1 MRVVLDSRLRLPVSS
16 QMVAK
21 IENDLAVV
29 TTSAASPEKKKA
41 LEVRGAKVLTFD
53 GPGGRA
59 DIHRTV
65 QWLGEQQYLSLLVE
79 AGSKVNWAVLE
90 AEAADKVYFYYAP
103 KILGGTESLPMAGGI
118 GRRRRIDAIQIKN
131 IELHSISPDEFAVEG
146 YVYRDY

>member
-1 MRVVLDSRLRLPVSS
+1 M
-16 QMVAK
+16 
-21 IENDLAVV
+21 V
-29 TTSAASPEKKKA
+29 TTSAAYCPQKKKA
-41 LEVRGAKVLTFD
+41 LEDRGAKVLTFD